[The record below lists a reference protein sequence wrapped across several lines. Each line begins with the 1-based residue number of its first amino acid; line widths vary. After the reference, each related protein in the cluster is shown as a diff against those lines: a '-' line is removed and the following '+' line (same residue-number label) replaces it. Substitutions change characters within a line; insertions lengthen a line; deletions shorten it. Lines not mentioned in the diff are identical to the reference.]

1 MASSCAKPQN
11 NNIKNNNEKHR
22 GMYGKD
28 YKWISPLIPMSD
40 QDRISPYNTNT
51 ISSRQVMSQ

>member
-1 MASSCAKPQN
+1 MNQFEFKIRSVINRLGSLLKFITMMASSCAKPQN

-28 YKWISPLIPMSD
+28 YK
-40 QDRISPYNTNT
+40 
-51 ISSRQVMSQ
+51 